1 MSSDLGVGSG
11 HHRTTNIET
20 YTVQYIQAIYV
31 PTGISHCHFDDD
43 FQTHH
48 TCHMV
53 FVNSEENALWWIP
66 GAWFW
71 PACIHLSPQVL
82 ALGCWCC
89 WWVFWGLFLNVIF
102 SWWWWW
108 CQMFDC
114 WSPFFAFFCQGDCR
128 NSFFGLESRGA
139 TDSLWTINVIKE
151 IRAGL
156 LDESG
161 PNSKN
166 TPVRHR
172 PDKFKTYF
180 RHM

>member
-1 MSSDLGVGSG
+1 MLNFRWVICCRLLQCFSYSDRSQCLQTWVWVGG

-20 YTVQYIQAIYV
+20 YTVQYIYIQAIYV

-53 FVNSEENALWWIP
+53 FVNSEENPLWWIP

-102 SWWWWW
+102 SWWWW

-128 NSFFGLESRGA
+128 NSFFGLEGPQTVCGQLTSSR
-139 TDSLWTINVIKE
+139 K
-151 IRAGL
+151 
-156 LDESG
+156 
-161 PNSKN
+161 
-166 TPVRHR
+166 
-172 PDKFKTYF
+172 
-180 RHM
+180 